1 MIIIL
6 IELAFLIAVV
16 TCCITQSKG
25 KFKINCLLFND
36 KSFFLFFL
44 FVVLQGISAQIL
56 AALLILLS
64 LLSLMTLIYFLRK
77 FLFELHLAEYNSFSF
92 ISRRCDQR

>member
-25 KFKINCLLFND
+25 KPSFAFFDD
-36 KSFFLFFL
+36 KSFFFFFL
-44 FVVLQGISAQIL
+44 LGILAQIL

-64 LLSLMTLIYFLRK
+64 LLALMTLIYFLRK
-77 FLFELHLAEYNSFSF
+77 FALKLQHLTEYNSLSSF
-92 ISRRCDQR
+92 FYQSKT